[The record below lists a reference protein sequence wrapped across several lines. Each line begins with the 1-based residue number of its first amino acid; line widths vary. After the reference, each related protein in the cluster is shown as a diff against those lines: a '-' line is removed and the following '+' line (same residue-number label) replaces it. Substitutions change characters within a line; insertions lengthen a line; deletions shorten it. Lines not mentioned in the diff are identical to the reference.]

1 MSKAITLESIIE
13 KFRDL
18 LVDGWELGDFRSGIP
33 DFRAMERLGF
43 TPQSWGRYRPQIIQY
58 CQYNDLIKEEERDGV
73 TIQTCNI
80 RIKYIPKAKEWY
92 GKRNPLKK
100 HDKETGGYRIMAPE
114 ELEKYGIVWFAE
126 QDFLY

>member
-1 MSKAITLESIIE
+1 MTSPITLESIME
-13 KFRDL
+13 HFRDL
-18 LVDGWELGDFRSGIP
+18 LNDAYDIGDFRMGIP

-43 TPQSWGRYRPQIIQY
+43 TPQSWTRYRPQIIQY
-58 CQYNDLIKEEERDGV
+58 CQYNDLIKEEEKEGV

-80 RIKYIPKAKEWY
+80 RIKYVPRAKEWR

-100 HDKETGGYRIMAPE
+100 IDVETGGYRIMSPE